1 MMQIIKKGRFFVLM
15 CMLLGCLAIQAA
27 DDLITQQITIKLELA
42 GSLSSKMT
50 NSKAYKITNL
60 KVVGKIDADD
70 LTFLQTLA
78 RSRNGGNLAFLDLSE
93 AQVVSGGYFYDSGGL
108 RIAGSANCLGNGIF
122 YECNTLVSLKL
133 PKNLKT
139 IAYRALSCSNLKD
152 VWIPASVNYISRYAF
167 DLAYSLDTVFIE
179 DLKSWF
185 EIDFGEENSNPLYY
199 AKHLLLNGEEL
210 KGTLFIPEGVQKIKQ
225 YAFSKNS
232 NFTKVYLPKTLE
244 EIDGKAFWY
253 AGNIQEVIMAE
264 NVKNIGYAA
273 FWNCSFLKSVTI
285 PTSSSLIIDGD
296 AFLGCEKLEAVNI
309 FDINAWFNIGFWSVM
324 ANPLYYAHHLYING
338 KEVEYLQVPNGIES
352 IHPNAFVNAKNV
364 VAVVIPNS
372 VEVIGKNAFW
382 GCEKLKEI
390 IIPASVKEIGVSA
403 FQNCSSLQSIY
414 VPWDKPLKYD
424 KYFEGVNKQKCTLYV
439 PKGTYQKYWLS
450 SGWGDFENI
459 VEYDVTGID
468 KVTTSTESKELSRYS
483 VNGLRLSAPTKGLNI
498 VKYSDGSV
506 KKVAVQ

>member
-1 MMQIIKKGRFFVLM
+1 M
-15 CMLLGCLAIQAA
+15 
-27 DDLITQQITIKLELA
+27 
-42 GSLSSKMT
+42 
-50 NSKAYKITNL
+50 
-60 KVVGKIDADD
+60 
-70 LTFLQTLA
+70 
-78 RSRNGGNLAFLDLSE
+78 
-93 AQVVSGGYFYDSGGL
+93 
-108 RIAGSANCLGNGIF
+108 
-122 YECNTLVSLKL
+122 
-133 PKNLKT
+133 
-139 IAYRALSCSNLKD
+139 
-152 VWIPASVNYISRYAF
+152 
-167 DLAYSLDTVFIE
+167 
-179 DLKSWF
+179 
-185 EIDFGEENSNPLYY
+185 
-199 AKHLLLNGEEL
+199 
-210 KGTLFIPEGVQKIKQ
+210 
-225 YAFSKNS
+225 
-232 NFTKVYLPKTLE
+232 
-244 EIDGKAFWY
+244 
-253 AGNIQEVIMAE
+253 
-264 NVKNIGYAA
+264 
-273 FWNCSFLKSVTI
+273 TI
-285 PTSSSLIIDGD
+285 PTSLSIDGN
-296 AFLGCEKLEAVNI
+296 AFWGCDKLEAVNI
-309 FDINAWFNIGFWSVM
+309 FDINAWFNIGFWGVR

-372 VEVIGKNAFW
+372 VKIIGQNAFW

-390 IIPASVKEIGVSA
+390 IIPTSVKEIGVSA
-403 FQNCSSLQSIY
+403 FACCSSLQSIY